1 MRPILRPGGISQRG
15 LPDAADLIAQANL
28 GGRVGFAV
36 ADAQSGQMVET
47 FFPLFALPPASV
59 TKVLTGAYAL
69 DRLGRDFRFRTRFA
83 ALGAVNNGHLR
94 GDLWLIG
101 AGDPLFDTDA
111 LVRMVQNLRD
121 GGIRTIT
128 GRLMIAHGALPQFFE
143 IDSSQPDH
151 VGYNPAISGLN
162 LNFNRV
168 HFEWRRTSSDY
179 FVTMD
184 ARSDT
189 IRPTVDMAQ
198 MHIANRVLP
207 VYTYDQQGDQD
218 HWTVARDAL
227 GEGGARWLPVRR
239 PEVYAAQACRS
250 ILHSHGIAVQ
260 GLGYAPTAPVDSVTL
275 TEHVSDPLP
284 DILRGMLRWS
294 TNLTAEVVGLRAT
307 QAGGVHPTMLAAS
320 ATAMGAWAQ
329 NNLGPHQSVFVDH
342 SGLSGES
349 RVCPKDMVRALLAVG
364 RNDSVRTLMRTLTID
379 PEDDAPSNAVPI
391 EVVAKTG
398 TLNFVSSLAGY
409 IATPGGRDLVFAIF
423 CADVPRR
430 AVLTQAERERP
441 EGGRTYTTRARRLQR
456 ALIRRW
462 VSAYG

>member
-1 MRPILRPGGISQRG
+1 MTHAAQGLANDRIAVKFSEQGGSFKHMVSRRAFLSGVFASFGTAAQAFAPETSIRPVLRPGGISQRG

-227 GEGGARWLPVRR
+227 GEGGARWLPVVLR
-239 PEVYAAQACRS
+239 CR
-250 ILHSHGIAVQ
+250 
-260 GLGYAPTAPVDSVTL
+260 GL
-275 TEHVSDPLP
+275 
-284 DILRGMLRWS
+284 
-294 TNLTAEVVGLRAT
+294 
-307 QAGGVHPTMLAAS
+307 
-320 ATAMGAWAQ
+320 
-329 NNLGPHQSVFVDH
+329 
-342 SGLSGES
+342 
-349 RVCPKDMVRALLAVG
+349 DM
-364 RNDSVRTLMRTLTID
+364 
-379 PEDDAPSNAVPI
+379 P
-391 EVVAKTG
+391 
-398 TLNFVSSLAGY
+398 
-409 IATPGGRDLVFAIF
+409 
-423 CADVPRR
+423 
-430 AVLTQAERERP
+430 Q
-441 EGGRTYTTRARRLQR
+441 Q
-456 ALIRRW
+456 RRW
-462 VSAYG
+462 IA